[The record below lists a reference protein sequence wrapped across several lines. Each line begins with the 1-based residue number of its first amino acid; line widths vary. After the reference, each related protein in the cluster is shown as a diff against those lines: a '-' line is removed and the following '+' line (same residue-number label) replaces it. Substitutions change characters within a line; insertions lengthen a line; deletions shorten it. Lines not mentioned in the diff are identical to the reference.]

1 MFVAMGVL
9 LIGAIG
15 IAGSVAAYL
24 DRKRMTIAILRSL
37 GAPPSAVLW
46 LYLIQVL
53 LAGLVG
59 VTAGLLAGWLLAGAI
74 TPHLADWLPV
84 APGFRVVPLAVAGAF
99 GLLVTILFAL
109 WPLSKAERM
118 PPQSLFRMPLPH
130 GWQRPKRQRVAAMAG
145 LGAGH
150 AVAGV
155 VAAAGAAAA
164 THVVRGRIQ
173 KKKSRKDSR
182 AKAA

>member
-1 MFVAMGVL
+1 MANTL
-9 LIGAIG
+9 
-15 IAGSVAAYL
+15 
-24 DRKRMTIAILRSL
+24 
-37 GAPPSAVLW
+37 PPHAQLP
-46 LYLIQVL
+46 L
-53 LAGLVG
+53 LARWLVSAAAA
-59 VTAGLLAGWLLAGAI
+59 VRTVLRWLLVCLALAGPVLALGP
-74 TPHLADWLPV
+74 T
-84 APGFRVVPLAVAGAF
+84 VVPDMLRCWMLLGDFALTLAVS
-99 GLLVTILFAL
+99 T
-109 WPLSKAERM
+109 
-118 PPQSLFRMPLPH
+118 
-130 GWQRPKRQRVAAMAG
+130 RQAMASTAG

>member
-1 MFVAMGVL
+1 MANTLPPLAQLPLLPRWLVSAAAAVRTVL
-9 LIGAIG
+9 RWL
-15 IAGSVAAYL
+15 
-24 DRKRMTIAILRSL
+24 
-37 GAPPSAVLW
+37 VLC
-46 LYLIQVL
+46 LA
-53 LAGLVG
+53 LAGPV
-59 VTAGLLAGWLLAGAI
+59 LALGP
-74 TPHLADWLPV
+74 T
-84 APGFRVVPLAVAGAF
+84 VVPDMLRCWMLLGDFAPTLAVS
-99 GLLVTILFAL
+99 T
-109 WPLSKAERM
+109 
-118 PPQSLFRMPLPH
+118 
-130 GWQRPKRQRVAAMAG
+130 RQAMAG